1 MHVTIV
7 HVTVKPDR
15 IDDFIAATRV
25 NHFGSVQEAG
35 NLRFD
40 VLQDSAAPTKFALYE
55 AYARPEDAAAHKQT
69 KHYLGWRQAV
79 AEMMAEPRRGV
90 PYQGL
95 FPKD

>member
-7 HVTVKPDR
+7 YVTVKPDR
-15 IDDFIAATRV
+15 INEFIAVTRT
-25 NHFGSVQEAG
+25 NHLGSVQESG

-40 VLQDSAAPTKFALYE
+40 VLQDSADPAKFALYE
-55 AYARPEDAAAHKQT
+55 AYARPEDAAAHKET
-69 KHYLGWRQAV
+69 EHYLGWRQAV

-95 FPKD
+95 FPQG